1 MTSMAKRKQP
11 RRNKA
16 TRGGGAAGA
25 RGRRTKR
32 RGGGEAQVWLY
43 GGHAVLAAI
52 RNKDR
57 KIQRLILTAASRKGL
72 EAGLTQALEA
82 RAEAAPPARLETL
95 PAEEIARILPRAAVH
110 QGIAALC
117 TPLQEPG
124 LEVLQPGPGD
134 GGPVV
139 VLDQVTDPQNVG
151 AILRSAAVFGA
162 QAVVTPDRHAPEA
175 TGALAKAASGA
186 LETVPLIRVTNLAR
200 ALGAM
205 RDMGFWLIGLDAG
218 AEMALA
224 EAKGDGPTAL
234 VLGAEGKGLRRLTA
248 ETCDALARL
257 PVAPGAEAAG
267 IGSLN
272 VSAAAAVALYEL
284 VRAG

>member
-11 RRNKA
+11 RGNKGS
-16 TRGGGAAGA
+16 RQGAGA
-25 RGRRTKR
+25 GGHGRGPKR
-32 RGGGEAQVWLY
+32 RGSGEAQVWLY

-52 RNKDR
+52 RNKNR
-57 KIQRLILTAASRKGL
+57 KIQRLILATASRKAL
-72 EAGLTQALEA
+72 EADLTRALEA
-82 RAEAAPPARLETL
+82 RAEAAASPRLETIQ
-95 PAEEIARILPRAAVH
+95 AEEFGRILPRAAVH

-117 TPLQEPG
+117 QPLPDAG
-124 LEVLQPGPGD
+124 IEVLQPD
-134 GGPVV
+134 GGPAI

-162 QAVVTPDRHAPEA
+162 QAVVTTDRHAPEA

-186 LETVPLIRVTNLAR
+186 LETVPLVRVTNLAR

-218 AEMALA
+218 AEMPLA

-257 PVAPGAEAAG
+257 PVAPGAEAAD

-284 VRAG
+284 VREE